1 MKLCVWVLFQLLPW
15 LAWIGDWALKW
26 TEGNEALQI
35 TFSMLVFPLIM
46 NALQY
51 WIIDSFIKDP
61 AGGSGGAWDGHEQ
74 IPQDEDEDHRQ
85 GRREPNNEEEE
96 HDNLEE
102 EDVKRVTRT
111 LKEANPT
118 PAPAYTEEE
127 AGGASSGS
135 SARHSRGASADERKA

>member
-15 LAWIGDWALKW
+15 LAWVGDWALKW

-35 TFSMLVFPLIM
+35 TFSMLIFPLIM

-74 IPQDEDEDHRQ
+74 IPQEEDEDHGH
-85 GRREPNNEEEE
+85 GRREVDHEEEE
-96 HDNLEE
+96 QDEVE
-102 EDVKRVTRT
+102 EDDVKGVRKT

-118 PAPAYTEEE
+118 ALPAYSEEDT
-127 AGGASSGS
+127 GGNSSGS